1 MNEIKNN
8 GYTFIYDKH
17 NVIVKNKNGEEILH
31 QRGVFGNVRVNKSG
45 KVVWIEQVEHGV
57 VLHSFT
63 NGKLTESFER

>member
-17 NVIVKNKNGEEILH
+17 NVIVKNENGEEILH
-31 QRGVFGNVRVNKSG
+31 QRGVFGNVRVNKSD
-45 KVVWIEQVEHGV
+45 KVVWVEQVEHGV
-57 VLHSFT
+57 VLHTFA

>member
-31 QRGVFGNVRVNKSG
+31 QRGVFGNVRVNKSD
-45 KVVWIEQVEHGV
+45 KVVWVEQVEHGV
-57 VLHSFT
+57 VLHTFA